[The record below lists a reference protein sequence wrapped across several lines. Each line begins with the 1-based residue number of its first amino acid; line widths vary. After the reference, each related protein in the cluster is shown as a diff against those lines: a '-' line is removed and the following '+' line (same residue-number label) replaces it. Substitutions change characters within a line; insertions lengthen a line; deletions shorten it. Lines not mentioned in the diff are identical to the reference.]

1 METQRIADAI
11 KLGCFST
18 SVCLSHFQRGL
29 LLTVLSYGFDD
40 DISKDYVMDERS
52 VSGRVILVPQAAAT
66 LSKVVQQIFQNT
78 NKDDLENV
86 YGMPPSEQSNLLNN
100 LKKLDFA
107 SSGMTGL
114 TSDLLTLQQGGQ
126 HVKPAVRLTN
136 STPIAVQAATQAAS
150 GIGFTTTLMQ
160 AM

>member
-1 METQRIADAI
+1 
-11 KLGCFST
+11 
-18 SVCLSHFQRGL
+18 
-29 LLTVLSYGFDD
+29 
-40 DISKDYVMDERS
+40 MDERS